1 MRKTEKQQFSLSAR
15 LRSFANAFSGIGV
28 MLKGEHNFRIHVF
41 VLLVAVIC
49 GFIFNLSPAEWI
61 LIVIVSGMVLAAECF
76 NTALEYL
83 SDEVSVEF
91 SERIKKVKDIA
102 AAGVLFTAIAAAI
115 AGLIIF
121 VPRVILIFK

>member
-1 MRKTEKQQFSLSAR
+1 
-15 LRSFANAFSGIGV
+15 
-28 MLKGEHNFRIHVF
+28 
-41 VLLVAVIC
+41 VAVIC

-115 AGLIIF
+115 TGLIIF